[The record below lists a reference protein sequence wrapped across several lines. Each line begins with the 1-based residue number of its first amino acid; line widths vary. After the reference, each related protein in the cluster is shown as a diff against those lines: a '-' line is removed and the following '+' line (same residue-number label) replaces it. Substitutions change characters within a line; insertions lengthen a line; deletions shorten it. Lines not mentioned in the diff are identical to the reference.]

1 MQGKAME
8 KPLTGKHILIVEDEV
23 VFRSLLENFLCELG
37 AQVTLADDGLHA
49 IQCLGS
55 ATPDLMIC
63 DLAMP
68 RMDGIKLVEHLRST
82 GSVIP
87 ILVISATENMAD
99 IAHVLR
105 LGVQDVLLKPVKDLA
120 RLREAVFECL
130 YPSMFT
136 SKVEEDEQLFQD
148 WDALVSDPQAAAK
161 LLKQLQPPV
170 QQTIANCRIN
180 YRQLTMAEHPG
191 LVLDIAALSDKD
203 LAFYCLDVTRAGDNG
218 VLAALL
224 LRALFNGLLQ
234 EQLSDRGQ
242 HLPELGG
249 LLNQVNLLLRQANLH
264 GQFPLLVGY
273 YHQGL
278 KNLILVSAGLNAT
291 LNIHTHQIKLR
302 NGVPL
307 GTLGSTHLNQISQR
321 CEAWQCQVWGA
332 GGRLRLM
339 LSTL

>member
-1 MQGKAME
+1 MN
-8 KPLTGKHILIVEDEV
+8 KPLSGKKILIVEDEF
-23 VFRSLLENFLCELG
+23 VFRSLLDNYLAALG
-37 AQVTLADDGLHA
+37 AEMILADDGLQA
-49 IQCLGS
+49 LEKLNQSSC
-55 ATPDLMIC
+55 DLMVC
-63 DLAMP
+63 DLEMP
-68 RMDGIKLVEHLRST
+68 RMNGLKLVELLRSRGNT
-82 GSVIP
+82 LP
-87 ILVISATENMAD
+87 ILVISATDNMAD

-105 LGVQDVLLKPVKDLA
+105 LGVQDVLLKPLKDFGQ
-120 RLREAVFECL
+120 LREAVYECL

-148 WDALVSDPQAAAK
+148 WDALVRDPHVAAK

-170 QQTIANCRIN
+170 QQEIANCRIN
-180 YRQLTMAEHPG
+180 YRQLTMAEQSG
-191 LVLDIAALSDKD
+191 LVLDIAALSEKD

-234 EQLSDRGQ
+234 DQLSGQ
-242 HLPELGG
+242 AQRLPELNG
-249 LLNQVNLLLRQANLH
+249 LLKQVNQLLRQANLK

-291 LNIHTHQIKLR
+291 LNINSHPIHLS

-307 GTLGSTHLNQISQR
+307 GTFGSTHLNQISKR
-321 CEAWQCQVWGA
+321 CRSWQCQVWGA

-339 LSTL
+339 LSTE

>member
-1 MQGKAME
+1 ME
-8 KPLTGKHILIVEDEV
+8 KPLTGKQILVVEDEV
-23 VFRSLLENFLCELG
+23 VFRSLLENFLSSLG
-37 AQVTLADDGLHA
+37 ASLLVASDGLDA
-49 IQCLGS
+49 IETLRLHQ
-55 ATPDLMIC
+55 PDLLIC
-63 DLAMP
+63 DLEMP
-68 RMDGIKLVEHLRST
+68 RMNGIQLVEHLRT
-82 GSVIP
+82 RNNQVP
-87 ILVISATENMAD
+87 VLVISATEQMSD

-105 LGVQDVLLKPVKDLA
+105 LGVQDVLLKPIKDME
-120 RLREAVFECL
+120 RLREAVYECL

-136 SKVEEDEQLFQD
+136 SQVEEEEQLFQD
-148 WDALVSDPQAAAK
+148 WDALVSDPSAAAK

-170 QQTIANCRIN
+170 QQVIANCRIN
-180 YRQLTMAEHPG
+180 YRQLTMAEQPG

-234 EQLSDRGQ
+234 EQLSGQ
-242 HLPELGG
+242 KQRLPELSSV
-249 LLNQVNLLLRQANLH
+249 LKQVNLLLRQANLK

-273 YHQGL
+273 YHQVH

-291 LNIHTHQIKLR
+291 LNINDQEIQLS

-307 GTLGSTHLNQISQR
+307 GTLGSTHLNQVNQQGS
-321 CEAWQCQVWGA
+321 AWQCQVWGN

-339 LSTL
+339 LSPE

>member
-1 MQGKAME
+1 MD
-8 KPLTGKHILIVEDEV
+8 KPLSGKKILIVEDEV
-23 VFRSLLENFLCELG
+23 VFRSLLDNYLGSLG
-37 AQVTLADDGLHA
+37 AEITLAEDGLQALEKLNQSSH
-49 IQCLGS
+49 
-55 ATPDLMIC
+55 DLIIC

-68 RMDGIKLVEHLRST
+68 RMNGLKLVEHLRSK
-82 GSVIP
+82 GNVLP

-99 IAHVLR
+99 IAHLLR
-105 LGVQDVLLKPVKDLA
+105 LGVQDVLLKPLKDLA

-148 WDALVSDPQAAAK
+148 WDALVRDPHAASK

-170 QQTIANCRIN
+170 QQVIANCRIN
-180 YRQLTMAEHPG
+180 YRQLTMAEQPG
-191 LVLDIAALSDKD
+191 LVLDIAALSEKD

-234 EQLSDRGQ
+234 DQLSGQ
-242 HLPELGG
+242 SQRLPELNS
-249 LLNQVNLLLRQANLH
+249 LLKQVNLLLRQANLQ

-291 LNIHTHQIKLR
+291 LSVNSHQIQLS

-307 GTLGSTHLNQISQR
+307 GTLGNTHLNQISQR

-339 LSTL
+339 LSTE

>member
-1 MQGKAME
+1 ME
-8 KPLTGKHILIVEDEV
+8 KPLTGKGILIVEDER
-23 VFRSLLENFLCELG
+23 VFRSLLENFLQALG
-37 AQVTLADDGLHA
+37 ATITTANDGQEALEVLSLS
-49 IQCLGS
+49 Q
-55 ATPDLMIC
+55 PDLIIC
-63 DLAMP
+63 DLEMP
-68 RMDGIKLVEHLRST
+68 RMNGIRLVEHLRT
-82 GSVIP
+82 HGDHVP
-87 ILVISATENMAD
+87 VLVISATENMSD

-105 LGVQDVLLKPVKDLA
+105 LGVQDVLLKPVRDLE
-120 RLREAVFECL
+120 RLREAVYECL

-148 WDALVSDPQAAAK
+148 WDALVRNPSAAAK

-170 QQTIANCRIN
+170 QQVIANCRIN
-180 YRQLTMAEHPG
+180 YRQLTMAEQPG

-234 EQLSDRGQ
+234 EQLSGQ
-242 HLPELGG
+242 GHRLPELSG
-249 LLNQVNLLLRQANLH
+249 LLKQVNVLLRQANLE

-273 YHQGL
+273 YHQSL
-278 KNLILVSAGLNAT
+278 KNLVLVSAGLNAT
-291 LNIHTHQIKLR
+291 LNINTHQIQLN

-307 GTLGSTHLNQISQR
+307 GTTGNAYLNQISQR
-321 CEAWQCQVWGA
+321 CDAWQCQVWGA

-339 LSTL
+339 LSTE

>member
-1 MQGKAME
+1 ME
-8 KPLTGKHILIVEDEV
+8 KPLIGKKILIVEDEV
-23 VFRSLLENFLCELG
+23 VFRSLLDTLLTGLG
-37 AQVTLADDGLHA
+37 ASTFEAGDGLDGLNLLA
-49 IQCLGS
+49 AQS
-55 ATPDLMIC
+55 VDLVIC
-63 DLAMP
+63 DLEMP
-68 RMDGIKLVEHLRST
+68 RMGGIEFVERIRT
-82 GSVIP
+82 RGNSVP
-87 ILVISATENMAD
+87 ILIISATQNMAD

-105 LGVQDVLLKPVKDLA
+105 LGVQDVLLKPLKNLE
-120 RLREAVFECL
+120 RFREAVFECL

-148 WDALVSDPQAAAK
+148 WDALVRDPLAAAK

-170 QQTIANCRIN
+170 QQTIASCRIN
-180 YRQLTMAEHPG
+180 YRQLTMAEQPG

-203 LAFYCLDVTRAGDNG
+203 LAFYCLDVTRAGNNG

-234 EQLSDRGQ
+234 EQLSHQRQ
-242 HLPELGG
+242 RLPEMGA
-249 LLNQVNLLLRQANLH
+249 LLKQVNQLLHQANLP

-273 YHQGL
+273 YHSEL

-291 LNIHTHQIKLR
+291 LNTGEHQVQIS

-307 GTLGSTHLNQISQR
+307 GTLGNTYLNQLSQR
-321 CEAWQCQVWGA
+321 CDSWQCQVWGA

-339 LSTL
+339 LSAE

>member
-1 MQGKAME
+1 ME
-8 KPLTGKHILIVEDEV
+8 KPLNGKQILIVEDEV
-23 VFRSLLENFLCELG
+23 VFRTLLENFLQALG
-37 AQVTLADDGLHA
+37 ATIFSATDGLEA
-49 IQCLGS
+49 VDALQRVS
-55 ATPDLMIC
+55 PDLMIC
-63 DLAMP
+63 DLDMP
-68 RMDGIKLVEHLRST
+68 RMNGIKLVEHLRAR
-82 GSVIP
+82 GNQLP
-87 ILVISATENMAD
+87 ILIISATENMSD

-105 LGVQDVLLKPVKDLA
+105 LGVQDVLLKPIKDLE
-120 RLREAVFECL
+120 RLREAVYECL

-148 WDALVSDPQAAAK
+148 WDALVRDPSAAAK

-170 QQTIANCRIN
+170 QQVIANCRIN
-180 YRQLTMAEHPG
+180 YRQLTMAEQPG
-191 LVLDIAALSDKD
+191 LVLDIAALSEKD

-234 EQLSDRGQ
+234 EQLSGQ
-242 HLPELGG
+242 GQRLPELSG
-249 LLNQVNLLLRQANLH
+249 LLKQVNLLLRQANLT

-291 LNIHTHQIKLR
+291 LNINTHQIQLN

-307 GTLGSTHLNQISQR
+307 GTLGSTHLNQITQR
-321 CEAWQCQVWGA
+321 CDAWQCQVWGA

-339 LSTL
+339 LSTE